1 MTNLQK
7 GLVAGGAVVVIGGIV
22 AASMLSR
29 PKEKG
34 EEVYMAKVAV
44 KDVASFV
51 SATGR
56 IEARTKVNVQSSV
69 IGEIVQLPVKE
80 GDVVKKGDLLVQID
94 PERYRQEVERL
105 ESAVRMQKIAIE
117 QAQVTL
123 ANSER
128 QYKRNLALFGTS
140 GLVSQE
146 TMDRSELDFRQRT
159 IDLKSLEEQVAQAD
173 ASLAKARDD
182 LSKTTLRAPID
193 GTVTKL
199 NAEKGEITLTGT
211 MNNPGTVIMIVSDMS
226 EILATVDVDETRVTQ
241 IQLGQAARVVV
252 DAIGEAKPYTGK
264 VVEVAGS
271 AVQRAG
277 QQTQVFEV
285 KIALDTVDAKLR
297 PGMTAKARVETQ
309 RVDHAITVPIQA
321 VMLRPVKDLEDAAAD
336 GKKDEGKKADT
347 KGAEAK
353 AAEAKSTDA
362 KAEVAKP
369 AEAKP
374 AAPAKDTKVGETKE
388 CVFVVESGKARLRP
402 VKSGISDE
410 TSVAI
415 LEGLK
420 DGETV
425 VTGPYRALRDLK
437 HGDAVKEKK
446 AEDGKGAKDEGAK
459 VEVKSE

>member
-1 MTNLQK
+1 MTTLQK
-7 GLVAGGAVVVIGGIV
+7 GLIAGGAVLVVAVIV
-22 AASMLSR
+22 GASALSR

-34 EEVYMAKVAV
+34 EEVYMAKAAV

-80 GDVVKKGDLLVQID
+80 GDVIRKGDLLVQID

-105 ESAVRMQKIAIE
+105 DSAVRMQRIAIE
-117 QAQVTL
+117 QAEVAL
-123 ANSER
+123 ANSDR
-128 QYKRNLALFGTS
+128 QHRRNLALFGTS

-146 TMDRSELDFRQRT
+146 TLDRSELDLRQRS
-159 IDLKSLEEQVAQAD
+159 IDLKSLQEQVAQAQ
-173 ASLAKARDD
+173 ASLAKAQDD

-241 IQLGQAARVVV
+241 VRLGQPARVVV
-252 DAIGEAKPYTGK
+252 DAVGEAKPYTGK

-271 AVQRAG
+271 AVQRTG

-285 KIALDTVDAKLR
+285 EVALDTVDASLR
-297 PGMTAKARVETQ
+297 PGMTAKARIETERADQ
-309 RVDHAITVPIQA
+309 AVTVPIQA
-321 VMLRPVKDLEDAAAD
+321 VMLRPAKDLADAAP
-336 GKKDEGKKADT
+336 KKDEKDEKPEAPPAAD
-347 KGAEAK
+347 EAK
-353 AAEAKSTDA
+353 TPKPDA
-362 KAEVAKP
+362 
-369 AEAKP
+369 
-374 AAPAKDTKVGETKE
+374 KVGETKE
-388 CVFVVESGKARLRP
+388 CVFLVEDGKARLHP
-402 VKSGISDE
+402 VRSGISDE
-410 TSVAI
+410 TSVVIA
-415 LEGLK
+415 EGIK

-437 HGDAVKEKK
+437 NGDAVREKK
-446 AEDGKGAKDEGAK
+446 GDDAKGGKGGDGD
-459 VEVKSE
+459 VEVKVE